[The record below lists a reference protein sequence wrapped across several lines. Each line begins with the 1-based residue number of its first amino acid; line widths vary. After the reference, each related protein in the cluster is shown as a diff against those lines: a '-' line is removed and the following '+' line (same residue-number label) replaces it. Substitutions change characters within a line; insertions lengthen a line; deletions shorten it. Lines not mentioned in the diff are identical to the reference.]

1 MRYLHTTPTLL
12 DYGYADSHLLMNHVH
27 TLAYPLLGP
36 GVSLLRALQIASQQH
51 ASVCE
56 SVGVTTLFVDLLKQ
70 ALAET
75 VDARKQ
81 RIFALRYGWS
91 ELPPQSFPAIS
102 LQLGV
107 SRSRARG
114 IHNHVTLK
122 LWIAGRMQLA
132 GKKPEGACAHLQQLL
147 EDTIHPK
154 EEGAQARAIQFAE
167 AHLPT
172 LPQKRVAQPLVMAL
186 LLMPRENDKVSETH

>member
-12 DYGYADSHLLMNHVH
+12 DYGYADYLVMNHVH
-27 TLAYPLLGP
+27 ALAYPLLGP
-36 GVSLLRALQIASQQH
+36 GVSLLRALQIAAQQR
-51 ASVCE
+51 VE
-56 SVGVTTLFVDLLKQ
+56 VYEPVGTTISFVDLLKQ

-102 LQLGV
+102 LQIGV
-107 SRSRARG
+107 SRSRARD

-172 LPQKRVAQPLVMAL
+172 LPQKRVAQPLIMAL
-186 LLMPRENDKVSETH
+186 LLMPREKNEVSGIH